1 MLVTSSLIFLVTWL
15 LYPKTKIRLPVLTF
29 ETRTKKELVEADW
42 MRGYIDSLRSGATPR
57 EALQYSNPALI
68 PNTLRQLRSY
78 GLIQPALHQDALTQD
93 SLLLRTLAICWQVSE
108 DHGSSL
114 IPALEAALEA
124 HTDREQIRF
133 EIANQLAGPKTAAV
147 TLAILPILTLF
158 LGQTLGIDTFSWVFS
173 SWLTLAILM
182 IGVSLLT
189 AGTFLMLQ
197 LTKTIEKDLG

>member
-1 MLVTSSLIFLVTWL
+1 
-15 LYPKTKIRLPVLTF
+15 
-29 ETRTKKELVEADW
+29 
-42 MRGYIDSLRSGATPR
+42 
-57 EALQYSNPALI
+57 
-68 PNTLRQLRSY
+68 
-78 GLIQPALHQDALTQD
+78 
-93 SLLLRTLAICWQVSE
+93 LLLRTLAICWQVSE